1 MRSSR
6 SMSELQG
13 DIQQFANWVQE
24 DAESN
29 TQKIKQMKQKVRDAI
44 ESELTPR
51 QKQVL
56 LIALSKGFSQTQIA
70 QELGVDKSTISRTM
84 SRAIKRLRRVLKYA
98 T

>member
-6 SMSELQG
+6 SISELRG
-13 DIQQFANWVQE
+13 DIQQLVNWEQE
-24 DAESN
+24 DAGSN
-29 TQKIKQMKQKVRDAI
+29 TQKIEQMKQKVRDAI

-70 QELGVDKSTISRTM
+70 QDLGVDKSTISRTM